1 MKPPTTPT
9 MPRRKTARLLIP
21 ALLWGTLAPLV
32 ASEVL
37 FEDRFG
43 AALGPEGIREKDLD
57 HLHDKRQTGALAPA
71 TYTHN
76 GGQWQLQTR
85 GSGKRIAFMIF
96 PKKEWLGISPAFQL
110 PTEDGSYELSFDF
123 SCPSARAE
131 AREGDRSGPPGE
143 VALVVGRDQPVG
155 ADDPGW
161 PGTLAVVLPV
171 EPEGPARFMIDG
183 VEAATLDTA
192 ATGEAAAPRR
202 NLTIRWTQS
211 EGRVTGAEATVDGQT
226 FPAAPSDPSFSP
238 ASPHIMFASRL
249 ITKLHAEQNYGQIQ
263 LIRLTLSK
271 K

>member
-1 MKPPTTPT
+1 MKLTTTPT

-21 ALLWGTLAPLV
+21 ALLWCTLAPTV
-32 ASEVL
+32 ASDML
-37 FEDRFG
+37 FEDKFG
-43 AALGPEGIREKDLD
+43 AALGPDGVREQDIN
-57 HLHDKRQTGALAPA
+57 HLHDKRQTGPLAPA
-71 TYTHN
+71 TYTHS
-76 GGQWQLQTR
+76 GGPWQSQTR
-85 GSGKRIAFMIF
+85 GSGKRIQFMIL
-96 PKKEWLGISPAFQL
+96 PKKEWLGVSPAFQL
-110 PTEDGSYELSFDF
+110 PAEDGSYELSFDF
-123 SCPSARAE
+123 SCPPADAGG
-131 AREGDRSGPPGE
+131 REGARSGPPGE
-143 VALVVGRDQPVG
+143 VALVVGRAQPAG

-226 FPAAPSDPSFSP
+226 FPDAAGEPSFSP
-238 ASPHIMFASRL
+238 NSPRIMVASRL

-271 K
+271 E